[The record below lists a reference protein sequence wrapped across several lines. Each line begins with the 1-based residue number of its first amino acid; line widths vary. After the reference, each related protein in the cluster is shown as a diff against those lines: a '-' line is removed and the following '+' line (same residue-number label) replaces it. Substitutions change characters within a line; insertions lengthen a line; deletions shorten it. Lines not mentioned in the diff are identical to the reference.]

1 MYGHRFRQTTSVERS
16 HAYRRRLRLSTH
28 HAALQ
33 TKKHMYACLA
43 TYVHV
48 CRRRSCKKACICS
61 VACPYIPMQK
71 QPYTYICTYVCMYV
85 RMHVFMYIYMYR
97 PMYTVSQKKVC
108 KIVSIRTLSNVHQF

>member
-1 MYGHRFRQTTSVERS
+1 MRH
-16 HAYRRRLRLSTH
+16 YRRSNICMHAWLRMYMYVGGG
-28 HAALQ
+28 HA
-33 TKKHMYACLA
+33 KKH
-43 TYVHV
+43 V
-48 CRRRSCKKACICS
+48 CICS

-85 RMHVFMYIYMYR
+85 RMHVFMCVCVHVCMYIYMYR